1 MTEAGTSLAGVMTL
15 DQCWAVSAT
24 WYAGRLG
31 MNYQRPPLEHFQSLL
46 HGEGLVGDAWSLTFH
61 PGRVPAQDPACGR
74 GRRRLP
80 SRRDHEMTEH
90 PMRALSNGVRQ
101 AAPSLRAR
109 VASLDW
115 PRIEAEL
122 DERGCAL
129 TGALL
134 TPRECA
140 ELVRGYDSEEA
151 FRSRVE
157 MTRHGFGR
165 GEYKYFAYPLPQLVA
180 TLRAGIYPRL
190 APIANRWEGA
200 LGRDGGYPADHEAY
214 LERCHAAGQTLPTAL
229 MLKYGEG
236 DYNCLH
242 QDLYGELVFPLQAAF
257 LLSAPGIDF
266 AGGEFVLTEQR
277 PRTQSRAEVVSLAQ
291 GEGVIFAVN
300 ERPARG
306 ARGVYRV
313 AMRHGVSRLRSGRR
327 FTIGIIFH
335 DAT

>member
-1 MTEAGTSLAGVMTL
+1 
-15 DQCWAVSAT
+15 
-24 WYAGRLG
+24 
-31 MNYQRPPLEHFQSLL
+31 
-46 HGEGLVGDAWSLTFH
+46 
-61 PGRVPAQDPACGR
+61 
-74 GRRRLP
+74 
-80 SRRDHEMTEH
+80 
-90 PMRALSNGVRQ
+90 MRALSNGVRQ
-101 AAPSLRAR
+101 AAPSLRTR

-122 DERGCAL
+122 DERGCAQ

-134 TPRECA
+134 TPRECT

-165 GEYKYFAYPLPQLVA
+165 GEYEYFAYPLPTWSRRCAPPSTPGSPRSRIAGRGRSAA
-180 TLRAGIYPRL
+180 TAAIPRTTRDTS
-190 APIANRWEGA
+190 IAA
-200 LGRDGGYPADHEAY
+200 
-214 LERCHAAGQTLPTAL
+214 HA
-229 MLKYGEG
+229 
-236 DYNCLH
+236 
-242 QDLYGELVFPLQAAF
+242 
-257 LLSAPGIDF
+257 
-266 AGGEFVLTEQR
+266 EQR

-313 AMRHGVSRLRSGRR
+313 VMRHGVSRLRSGRR